1 MTPPVGACLF
11 VLASVTG
18 EKIEAISK
26 SLWPFLL
33 VEIAVL
39 FLIAYWADLTL
50 FLPRMLG
57 FS

>member
-1 MTPPVGACLF
+1 LS
-11 VLASVTG
+11 SVTG
-18 EKIEAISK
+18 AKIEEISK

-50 FLPRMLG
+50 FLPRLFG